1 MSSKLTP
8 RQLRDL
14 RGQGHKLKAL
24 VRIGKDGIN
33 EAVIAAVNRAL
44 SDHELVKVKLIQG
57 CLLDKDAAAQ
67 TLAKDTRSILVQR
80 IGRTSLL
87 FREKPPEKKQEKK
100 PSGKPEKK
108 PAGKPGRKP
117 GRKPLRKDR

>member
-33 EAVIAAVNRAL
+33 DSVIAAVDRAL

-57 CLLDKDAAAQ
+57 CLLDKDEAAQ

-87 FREKPPEKKQEKK
+87 FREKPPEKK
-100 PSGKPEKK
+100 
-108 PAGKPGRKP
+108 
-117 GRKPLRKDR
+117 DH